1 MENTYKKRNFVYE
14 MANLKS
20 EKKGQPFELWIDEL
34 GKNRIQSNNRP
45 KFKLKANNIELDVI
59 ITSSFKA
66 EIINADQQ
74 KIQKFKYSKEAI
86 SFIEKYHK
94 PLIMHWNG
102 EIDFYELLS
111 IIMLTNKTNCTI
123 DNSIKQIFNDL

>member
-14 MANLKS
+14 MANLKP
-20 EKKGQPFELWIDEL
+20 EKTGQPFELWIDEL
-34 GKNRIQSNNRP
+34 GKNRIQSNNRT

-74 KIQKFKYSKEAI
+74 KNTKI
-86 SFIEKYHK
+86 
-94 PLIMHWNG
+94 
-102 EIDFYELLS
+102 
-111 IIMLTNKTNCTI
+111 
-123 DNSIKQIFNDL
+123 